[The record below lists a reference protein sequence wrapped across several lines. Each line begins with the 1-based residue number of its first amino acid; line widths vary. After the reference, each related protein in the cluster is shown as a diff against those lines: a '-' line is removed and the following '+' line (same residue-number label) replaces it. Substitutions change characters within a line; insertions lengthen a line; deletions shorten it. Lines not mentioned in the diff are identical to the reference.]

1 MLLPGFLCFGQELIK
16 FNKRNQFLT
25 AKKSLHIV
33 LLAITPTCSYRMY
46 CPSKSIRVLRS
57 ICGIYPNPCGRAKCE
72 ISPLYRW

>member
-1 MLLPGFLCFGQELIK
+1 MLLPGFGQELIK

-33 LLAITPTCSYRMY
+33 LLAITPSYRMY

-72 ISPLYRW
+72 ISPLHRW